1 MGVDKKSLGDGRA
14 TYMKEGGKVMIA
26 IWSLACDPQ
35 KHIHLSHVFQQF
47 E

>member
-26 IWSLACDPQ
+26 IWSLANNNHP
-35 KHIHLSHVFQQF
+35 
-47 E
+47 